1 MNRSE
6 GKKKLGTAET
16 KRKVSMSIPVPQTDA
31 DFHHSEDYDCQRYE
45 SLTWVMYNRIAASR
59 ALRGP
64 LQSGAISQLPN
75 FIYLGKNK
83 CSNSNFEKSN
93 GDSEEPSYRSDSS
106 EYGDIFDMDI

>member
-1 MNRSE
+1 
-6 GKKKLGTAET
+6 
-16 KRKVSMSIPVPQTDA
+16 MSIPVPQTGA
-31 DFHHSEDYDCQRYE
+31 DFHHSEDYDCQRYD
-45 SLTWVMYNRIAASR
+45 SLTWIMYNRIAASR

-64 LQSGAISQLPN
+64 LPTGDIPLLSN

-83 CSNSNFEKSN
+83 CSHRNFQSSN